1 MRKIVLNPIGGLANR
16 MRCIASG
23 LALAAQT
30 GADYDVVWAVN
41 DELAARFDDIF
52 LVPENLTGRIKYP
65 SGLSYALNYSIP
77 RRRNMFVSALTLK
90 RFSAVF
96 LDAASPFREMMKTS
110 DTPLLATANFGVK
123 NIYVQAGTIFHP
135 FTQEFYRS
143 LFRLNAEMQR
153 RVEEKVKL
161 LGKDYVGLHIR
172 RTDNVMSIKHSPDS
186 LFLSEI
192 EKILQAVPGTKFY
205 LATDSEETK
214 EKFKQTFGDETII
227 CSPRPASRKS
237 LAGIKDAVEELFTLA
252 NASQIIGSFYSSF
265 SEAASLL
272 GSTPLRQLT
281 INR

>member
-1 MRKIVLNPIGGLANR
+1 
-16 MRCIASG
+16 
-23 LALAAQT
+23 
-30 GADYDVVWAVN
+30 
-41 DELAARFDDIF
+41 
-52 LVPENLTGRIKYP
+52 
-65 SGLSYALNYSIP
+65 
-77 RRRNMFVSALTLK
+77 
-90 RFSAVF
+90 
-96 LDAASPFREMMKTS
+96 
-110 DTPLLATANFGVK
+110 
-123 NIYVQAGTIFHP
+123 
-135 FTQEFYRS
+135 
-143 LFRLNAEMQR
+143 
-153 RVEEKVKL
+153 
-161 LGKDYVGLHIR
+161 
-172 RTDNVMSIKHSPDS
+172 MSIKHSPDS